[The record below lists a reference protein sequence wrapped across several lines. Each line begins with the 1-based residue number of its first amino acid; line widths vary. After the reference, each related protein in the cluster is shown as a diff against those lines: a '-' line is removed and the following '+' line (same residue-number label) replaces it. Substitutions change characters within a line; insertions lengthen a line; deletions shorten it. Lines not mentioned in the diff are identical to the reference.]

1 MMILFVNENFAQ
13 KHNTTQPRGLNVS
26 QQLPEMLILTLLDLP
41 PTSAKTQTR
50 ETYKRAEF
58 MMIFRGKDTFRLG
71 QEIDNLVRNASIL
84 QVALSA

>member
-1 MMILFVNENFAQ
+1 
-13 KHNTTQPRGLNVS
+13 
-26 QQLPEMLILTLLDLP
+26 
-41 PTSAKTQTR
+41 
-50 ETYKRAEF
+50 